1 MGKTPRYRTR
11 GGIDVAALR
20 EVIANPIE
28 LSIVM
33 PCLDEAETVATC
45 VGSAL
50 ESLDRLGVVGEVVVA
65 DNGSSDG
72 SQQLAERAGARVV
85 SIEHKGY
92 GHALRGGI
100 EAARGKYIIMGD
112 ADDSYDF
119 SRLDAFLDRL
129 RAGYDLVMGDRFSGG
144 VDPGAMPRL
153 HRYVGNPV
161 LSGIGRLFFS
171 TQIHDFHC
179 GLRGFRR
186 DSAMELDLKTPGME
200 FASELVVK
208 ASLKDMK
215 ITEVPTTLRV
225 AGRSRAPH
233 LRSFRD
239 GWRHLR
245 FLLLHSPRWLFF
257 IPGVLLMAVGVI
269 GSAILMTG
277 PKRIGA
283 ATFDTQV
290 MLYASAAIII
300 GYQTVLF
307 SLFTKILAVREGWM
321 SMTPGLL
328 KAFRYVRLRTGI
340 ALGVLLFLAG
350 AGGSVYALVR
360 WSAHSFGP
368 LNLHHSLRIVVP
380 SLTAMILGSETM
392 VGSFFLS
399 VLRLNL

>member
-1 MGKTPRYRTR
+1 M
-11 GGIDVAALR
+11 ALR
-20 EVIANPIE
+20 EVIANPTE

-33 PCLDEAETVATC
+33 PCLNEAETVETC
-45 VGSAL
+45 VRDAL
-50 ESLDRLGVVGEVVVA
+50 NSLERLGVVGEVIVA
-65 DNGSSDG
+65 DNGSTDG
-72 SQQLAERAGARVV
+72 SQELAARAGARVV
-85 SIEHKGY
+85 SIDRKGY
-92 GHALRGGI
+92 GSALLGGI
-100 EAARGKYIIMGD
+100 EAAHGRYIIMGD

-119 SRLDAFLDRL
+119 SHLDPFLERL

-144 VDPGAMPRL
+144 VDPGAMPLL

-171 TQIHDFHC
+171 TRVHDFHC

-186 DSAMELDLKTPGME
+186 DSAIELDLKTPGME

-225 AGRSRAPH
+225 AGRSRPPH
-233 LRSFRD
+233 LRSFQD

-257 IPGVLLMAVGVI
+257 IPGIILMTIGLV
-269 GSAILMTG
+269 GSALLITG
-277 PKRIGA
+277 PKRVGA
-283 ATFDTQV
+283 ATFDTQA
-290 MLYASAAIII
+290 MLYAAGAIVI

-307 SLFTKILAVREGWM
+307 SLFAKLLAVREGWM
-321 SMTPGLL
+321 PMTPGLR
-328 KAFRYVRLRTGI
+328 KALRYVRLRTGVLVGAALFI
-340 ALGVLLFLAG
+340 AGV
-350 AGGSVYALVR
+350 GGSIYALAL
-360 WSAHSFGP
+360 WSEHSFGA
-368 LNLHHSLRIVVP
+368 LNLHHSLRIVEP

>member
-1 MGKTPRYRTR
+1 
-11 GGIDVAALR
+11 
-20 EVIANPIE
+20 
-28 LSIVM
+28 M
-33 PCLDEAETVATC
+33 PCLNEAETVETC
-45 VGSAL
+45 VRDAFD
-50 ESLDRLGVVGEVVVA
+50 SLDRMGVVGEVIVA
-65 DNGSSDG
+65 DNGSTDG
-72 SQQLAERAGARVV
+72 SRELAARAGARVV
-85 SIEHKGY
+85 SVDEKGY
-92 GHALRGGI
+92 GSALRGGI
-100 EAARGKYIIMGD
+100 DAAHGKYIIMGD

-119 SRLDAFLDRL
+119 SHLDPFLERL

-144 VDPGAMPRL
+144 VDRGAMPLL
-153 HRYVGNPV
+153 HKYVGNPV

-171 TQIHDFHC
+171 TQVHDFHC

-186 DSAMELDLKTPGME
+186 DSALKLDLKTPGME

-225 AGRSRAPH
+225 AGRSRSPH

-245 FLLLHSPRWLFF
+245 LLLLHSPRWLFF
-257 IPGVLLMAVGVI
+257 VPGVILMTIGVI

-283 ATFDTQV
+283 ATFDTQA
-290 MLYASAAIII
+290 MLYAAGAIII
-300 GYQTVLF
+300 GYQAILF
-307 SLFTKILAVREGWM
+307 SLFAKLLAVREGWM
-321 SMTPGLL
+321 PMTPRMRRAL
-328 KAFRYVRLRTGI
+328 RYVRLRTGVLVGAALFI
-340 ALGVLLFLAG
+340 AGV
-350 AGGSVYALVR
+350 GGSIYALAL
-360 WSAHSFGP
+360 WSERSFGA
-368 LNLHHSLRIVVP
+368 LNLHHSLRIVEP

>member
-1 MGKTPRYRTR
+1 
-11 GGIDVAALR
+11 
-20 EVIANPIE
+20 
-28 LSIVM
+28 M
-33 PCLDEAETVATC
+33 PCLNEAETVETC
-45 VGSAL
+45 VHDAL
-50 ESLDRLGVVGEVVVA
+50 DSLDRLEVVGEVIVA
-65 DNGSSDG
+65 DNGSTDG
-72 SQQLAERAGARVV
+72 SQKIAARAGARVV
-85 SIEHKGY
+85 SVDEKGY
-92 GHALRGGI
+92 GSALRGGI
-100 EAARGKYIIMGD
+100 DAAHGKFIIMGD

-119 SRLDAFLDRL
+119 SHLDPFLERL

-144 VDPGAMPRL
+144 VDPGAMPLL
-153 HRYVGNPV
+153 HKYVGNPV

-186 DSAMELDLKTPGME
+186 DAAMELDLKTPGME

-215 ITEVPTTLRV
+215 VTEVPTTLRV

-245 FLLLHSPRWLFF
+245 FLLLHCPRWLFF
-257 IPGVLLMAVGVI
+257 IPGVFLMAIGLI
-269 GSAILMTG
+269 GSVIMMTG

-283 ATFDTQV
+283 ATFDTQA
-290 MLYASAAIII
+290 MLYAAGAIIV
-300 GYQTVLF
+300 GYQLVLF
-307 SLFTKILAVREGWM
+307 ALFAKLLAMREGWM
-321 SMTPGLL
+321 PMTPRMRNAL
-328 KAFRYVRLRTGI
+328 RYVRLRTGLLVGAALFI
-340 ALGVLLFLAG
+340 AGV
-350 AGGSVYALVR
+350 GGSIYALAL
-360 WSAHSFGP
+360 WSQHSFGN
-368 LNLHHSLRIVVP
+368 LNLHHSLRIVEP